1 MLFSALNVSVNF
13 RLVHLRKNQ
22 EISAVKKL
30 ISIIGTTGIGKTKLA
45 IELAKHFG
53 TEIIS
58 CDSRQFFREMKI
70 GTATPS
76 AEELAEVP
84 HHFIGNLSVQDY
96 YSIGQF
102 EKDAIQKME
111 NLFTHHDVVILV
123 GGSMMYEKAVIEGLN
138 ELPEANEENQ
148 QKLEKIFR
156 EEGIEA
162 LQKILENLDP
172 EYFNI
177 VDRDNPRR
185 LFRAIDIIWQ
195 TGKTYTENISEQVKK
210 RDFEVIRIGI
220 EAPRETIYERINLR
234 VDKMLEQGLAEEVK
248 SLLPYRKLIS
258 LRTVGYT
265 ELFRYFDGEWP
276 LDFAV
281 EEIKKNSRRFA
292 KRQLTWYRKET
303 DIHWVNFENSVQES
317 LSLFS
322 NLNIKPKNQ

>member
-1 MLFSALNVSVNF
+1 M
-13 RLVHLRKNQ
+13 
-22 EISAVKKL
+22 KKL

-45 IELAKHFG
+45 IEVAKYFE

-58 CDSRQFFREMKI
+58 CDSRQFFNEMKI

-76 AEELAEVP
+76 NEELAEVP
-84 HHFIGNLSVQDY
+84 HHFIGNLSVEDY

-102 EKDAIQKME
+102 EKEAIAKIE
-111 NLFTHHDVVILV
+111 ELFKHHEVVILV

-138 ELPEANEENQ
+138 DLPEANEENQ
-148 QKLEKIFR
+148 QKLENIFH
-156 EEGIEA
+156 EEGIES
-162 LQKILENLDP
+162 LQKILADLDP

-210 RDFEVIRIGI
+210 RHFEVVRIGI
-220 EAPRETIYERINLR
+220 EAPREVIYERINHR
-234 VDKMLEQGLAEEVK
+234 VDKMLADGLVNEVK
-248 SLLPYRKLIS
+248 SLLPFRNLIS
-258 LRTVGYT
+258 LRTVGYS
-265 ELFRYFDGEWP
+265 ELFRFFDDEWT

-317 LSLFS
+317 LSLLS
-322 NLNIKPKNQ
+322 KLNIKPKNQ

>member
-1 MLFSALNVSVNF
+1 MLFSALNLSVNF

-148 QKLEKIFR
+148 QKLEKMFR

-248 SLLPYRKLIS
+248 SLLPYRNLIS

-265 ELFRYFDGEWP
+265 ELFRYFDGEWT

-317 LSLFS
+317 LSLLS

>member
-102 EKDAIQKME
+102 EKDAIQKMD

-123 GGSMMYEKAVIEGLN
+123 GGSMMYEKAVIGGLN

-148 QKLEKIFR
+148 QKLEKMFR

-248 SLLPYRKLIS
+248 SLLPYRNLIS

-265 ELFRYFDGEWP
+265 ELFRYFDGEWT

-317 LSLFS
+317 LSLLS

>member
-1 MLFSALNVSVNF
+1 M
-13 RLVHLRKNQ
+13 
-22 EISAVKKL
+22 KKL

-45 IELAKHFG
+45 IEVAKYFE

-58 CDSRQFFREMKI
+58 CDSRQFFNEMKI

-76 AEELAEVP
+76 NEELAEVP
-84 HHFIGNLSVQDY
+84 HHFIGNLSVEDY

-102 EKDAIQKME
+102 EKEAIEKIE
-111 NLFTHHDVVILV
+111 ELFKHHEVVILV

-138 ELPEANEENQ
+138 DLPEANEENQ
-148 QKLEKIFR
+148 QKLENIFH
-156 EEGIEA
+156 EEGIGS
-162 LQKILENLDP
+162 LQKILADLDP

-210 RDFEVIRIGI
+210 RHFEVVRIGI
-220 EAPRETIYERINLR
+220 EAPREVIYERINHR
-234 VDKMLEQGLAEEVK
+234 VDKMLADGLVNEVK
-248 SLLPYRKLIS
+248 SLLPFRNLIS
-258 LRTVGYT
+258 LRTVGYS
-265 ELFRYFDGEWP
+265 ELFGFFDDKWT

-317 LSLFS
+317 LSLLS
-322 NLNIKPKNQ
+322 KLNIKPKNQ